1 MKSIKYFLG
10 KLAKSIKTLARI
22 DSTPEKI
29 AGSIALGTFVGSL
42 PITGLQNL
50 TTILLSI
57 ILRLNKIGSVLSLE
71 MYSNLVTL
79 PFICYA
85 DFRIGSFLLGRQPE
99 LLKWTDFKH
108 PSWKIVSKIAETLFI
123 GGLFLGI
130 VVSGIAYLIA
140 LKLITSSRKKMH
152 KKQI

>member
-1 MKSIKYFLG
+1 MKT
-10 KLAKSIKTLARI
+10 AKSFLIKIAERIKNIARS

-29 AGSIALGTFVGSL
+29 AGSIALGTFIGSL
-42 PITGLQNL
+42 PITGFQNL
-50 TTILLSI
+50 ITILLSV

-99 LLKWTDFKH
+99 LLKWTDFRH

-140 LKLITSSRKKMH
+140 LKLITTSRKKMR